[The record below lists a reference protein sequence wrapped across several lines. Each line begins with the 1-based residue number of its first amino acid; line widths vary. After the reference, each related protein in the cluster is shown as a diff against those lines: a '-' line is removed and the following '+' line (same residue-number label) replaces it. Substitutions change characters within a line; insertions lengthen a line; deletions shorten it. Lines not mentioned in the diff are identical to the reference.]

1 MKEELRLTEWLADYR
16 DSLDGVS
23 TPGRVEALLRSEV
36 RRRRRIP
43 VAPWLLAA
51 GAAAVLALGIW
62 IGRSRTVVPTPIVN
76 LRTVAPG
83 LPVVGLPLVDLPV
96 EELAPGMEQA
106 GEPVRSPRRLPTSR
120 ARLIP
125 STPEEQ
131 QTAGPAVAFVMLP
144 GSELMPPAQDLQV
157 LRVRIPRTR
166 IQALGW
172 PVNVDRLDER
182 VLADVIVGEDGVARA
197 IRLVQVSQ

>member
-36 RRRRRIP
+36 RRRRRVP

-51 GAAAVLALGIW
+51 GAAAVLVLGIW
-62 IGRSRTVVPTPIVN
+62 IGRSRTVVSTPVAN
-76 LRTVAPG
+76 LRTLVPG
-83 LPVVGLPLVDLPV
+83 FPVVGLPVV
-96 EELAPGMEQA
+96 ELAPSE
-106 GEPVRSPRRLPTSR
+106 EPARLIELAPRRLPVSR
-120 ARLIP
+120 PRVMPVAP
-125 STPEEQ
+125 EQ
-131 QTAGPAVAFVMLP
+131 QIASPGAVFVMLP
-144 GSELMPPAQDLQV
+144 GVELMPPAQDLQV